1 MELNRSSHLLIFDD
15 GFRKWTLPKVC
26 SYSSFESIG
35 SPLDKLPLAVRALM
49 GFLSAVDLPVAV
61 ERARIRQLL
70 ATDIAADH
78 RLPIWAHHLLP
89 Q

>member
-1 MELNRSSHLLIFDD
+1 MGLNISSHLLIFDD

-35 SPLDKLPLAVRALM
+35 SPLDKLPLAVWALM

-61 ERARIRQLL
+61 ERARIRKLL
-70 ATDIAADH
+70 ATDFTADH
-78 RLPIWAHHLLP
+78 RLPVWAHHLLP
-89 Q
+89 

>member
-61 ERARIRQLL
+61 ERARIRKLL
-70 ATDIAADH
+70 ATDVTADH
-78 RLPIWAHHLLP
+78 RLPVWAHHLLP
-89 Q
+89 H